1 MQKVVSAIKT
11 LLEASVAD
19 DESPLYG
26 IKRVFFGDPMII
38 PESDLPALAI
48 QPMSTDF
55 ALRGSRVDQKTH
67 TVEIRLIYNQKD
79 YFGANLSVSKTITAA
94 NFSSSSIEFTATA
107 HWYSVGDAVV
117 VSKITPEGYNG
128 TYLITAK
135 TANTFTVAKTI
146 DPWSYSAGG
155 IAQKATNDKVFAI
168 EDAINKVEM
177 SDDNHWTARS
187 SVCGVIQG
195 NPTLP
200 YSVGAETRQAADLA
214 KIVSVNYSL
223 TESRW
228 FPTFEV
234 VTTVQAVVI
243 GDR

>member
-1 MQKVVSAIKT
+1 MQKVVSAIKQ

-19 DESPLYG
+19 DQSPLYG

-107 HWYSVGDAVV
+107 H
-117 VSKITPEGYNG
+117 
-128 TYLITAK
+128 
-135 TANTFTVAKTI
+135 
-146 DPWSYSAGG
+146 
-155 IAQKATNDKVFAI
+155 
-168 EDAINKVEM
+168 
-177 SDDNHWTARS
+177 
-187 SVCGVIQG
+187 
-195 NPTLP
+195 
-200 YSVGAETRQAADLA
+200 
-214 KIVSVNYSL
+214 
-223 TESRW
+223 
-228 FPTFEV
+228 
-234 VTTVQAVVI
+234 
-243 GDR
+243 